1 MESYYITR
9 DHVIPVSKGGLN
21 IKHNIVPACKSCN
34 SSKRNNDLVEWYK
47 LYKYFSNERLA
58 KIMKWTGGD
67 AQ

>member
-1 MESYYITR
+1 MQ
-9 DHVIPVSKGGLN
+9 
-21 IKHNIVPACKSCN
+21 SCN
-34 SSKRNNDLVEWYK
+34 SSKHNNDLVEWYK